1 MASLDIYFL
10 DVGQGDGTF
19 IICPDGTTILVDLG
33 SKKNGHI
40 AGQDAIATIKNLMPK
55 GKKIDYLFVTH
66 GDGDHYNLIPELVRS
81 HGFRFGKVYYS
92 GPTSDYNKD
101 MQGVIAGSSSAGFL
115 DKSHSTEKKPLLT
128 IGSASNQVDVFL
140 LSANYPSEDDSDK
153 NAKSIC
159 LMLAYGSLKA
169 ILMGD
174 AEAETEDFI
183 MNTFTK
189 AFLKA
194 DVLKLAHHGSDS
206 TNQESWLKVVQP
218 RIVSASADQKWG
230 HPYSSTIDRVLK
242 GKRLADIYKHG
253 IVAGTYDASTKDYDW
268 ETLSIKKAILTN
280 LYEITGSMGSS
291 WQAAG
296 VAYVVQLRD
305 DGSLSVGDTLNNL
318 SRWF

>member
-40 AGQDAIATIKNLMPK
+40 AGKDAITTIKGLMK
-55 GKKIDYLFVTH
+55 GKKIDHLFVTH
-66 GDGDHYNLIPELVRS
+66 GDGDHYNLIPELVNS
-81 HGFRFGKVYYS
+81 HGFSFGKVYHS
-92 GPTSDYNKD
+92 GPTSDYNRD
-101 MQGVIAGSSSAGFL
+101 MQGVIASSSSTSFHDQA
-115 DKSHSTEKKPLLT
+115 HSSEKKPLLK
-128 IGSASNQVDVFL
+128 IGSASNQVDIFL

-159 LMLAYGSLKA
+159 LMLVYGSLKA

-183 MNTFTK
+183 MDNFSK

-194 DVLKLAHHGSDS
+194 DVLKLAHHGADS
-206 TNQESWLKVVQP
+206 TNQESWLNVVQP

-230 HPYSSTIDRVLK
+230 HPYANTIDRVLK
-242 GKRLADIYKHG
+242 GKRLANIYQHD
-253 IVAGTYDASTKDYDW
+253 IVAGSYDASTKDYDW
-268 ETLSIKKAILTN
+268 EVLSITEAILTN
-280 LYEITGSMGSS
+280 LYEITGSMGSYWNAS
-291 WQAAG
+291 G
-296 VAYVVQLRD
+296 VAYVVQLGD
-305 DGSLSVGDTLNNL
+305 DGSLSVGDTLNNI
-318 SRWF
+318 SPWF

>member
-19 IICPDGTTILVDLG
+19 IICPDKTTILVDLG

-40 AGQDAIATIKNLMPK
+40 AGKDAIDTIDGLMK
-55 GKKIDYLFVTH
+55 GKTKIDYLFVTH
-66 GDGDHYNLIPELVRS
+66 GDGDHYNLIPELVKS
-81 HGFRFGKVYYS
+81 GFSFGKVYYS
-92 GPTSDYNKD
+92 GPKSDYNKD
-101 MQGVIAGSSSAGFL
+101 MQGVINNSSSAGFL
-115 DKSHSTEKKPLLT
+115 DQAHSTEKKPLLT

-140 LSANYPSEDDSDK
+140 LSANYPSEDDDDK

-183 MNTFTK
+183 MQTFTK

-194 DVLKLAHHGSDS
+194 DVLKLAHHGADS

-242 GKRLADIYKHG
+242 GKRLADIYKHD
-253 IVAGTYDASTKDYDW
+253 IVAGSYVQSARDYDW
-268 ETLSIKKAILTN
+268 ETRSTKKAILTN
-280 LYEITGSMGSS
+280 LYEITGSMGTS

-296 VAYVVQLRD
+296 VAYLVQLGD
-305 DGSLSVGDTLNNL
+305 DGRLGVGDTLKNI
-318 SRWF
+318 SGWF